1 MFDKI
6 VIRAKEFW
14 TKLSADPLK
23 KKRFIILAI
32 SITFIADY
40 VMFSY
45 ITDKNIFDIFP
56 SIPALE
62 SKKEINIYIPFSK
75 ESKIIKETRSVPEY
89 ENKESY
95 VKFLVQTVI
104 KGSIYENTAISVPM
118 ELFVKLVWIKDGV
131 CAIDLEPGTL
141 SDRSKVIPGSEIL
154 FKQALEKTVS
164 ENIPEIKKVYFLER
178 GIPNKDLWE
187 VN

>member
-1 MFDKI
+1 MLEKLK
-6 VIRAKEFW
+6 IRALEFW
-14 TKLSADPLK
+14 AKVSADPVK
-23 KKRFIILAI
+23 KKRFIVLAV
-32 SITFIADY
+32 SITFLADY

-45 ITDKNIFDIFP
+45 ITDKNILDIFP

-62 SKKEINIYIPFSK
+62 SKKDINIYIPFSK
-75 ESKIIKETRSVPEY
+75 DNKIIKEQRSVPEY
-89 ENKESY
+89 ENRESY
-95 VKFLVQTVI
+95 VKFLVHTVI
-104 KGSIYENTAISVPM
+104 KGSIYENTAISVPL
-118 ELFVKLVWIKDGV
+118 ELFVKMVWIRDGI

-141 SDRSKVIPGSEIL
+141 TERSMVVPGSEIL
-154 FKQALEKTVS
+154 FKQALEKTIS